1 MPSMISISPEGFADI
16 EALEDHLSE
25 PSETLVAELAE
36 ASGDW
41 LFMGAGGKM
50 GPTMARMVRKG
61 LDRAGNPVRVCAA
74 SRFSDES
81 ARESLELNG
90 IETIEADVLDRDAVS
105 NLPDAA
111 NVVFMLG
118 MKFGITTNPSLAW
131 AMNTQ
136 APAIVSERFAGARI
150 VAFSSGNVYPYVSV
164 ETVGATEET
173 STEPESEYG
182 WSLLGRERT
191 FEHFSRVN
199 ETPVAIVRLNYAAE
213 TRYGVLVDLAQRI
226 LAHAPIDLSMGHL
239 NFLWQRD
246 ANEHALRAFGL
257 ATSPPAI
264 VNVTGAEVLA
274 VRNLSEHL
282 GEALGVEP
290 VFTGEPSDTALLND
304 ASKSHR
310 LFGPPLTSTDE
321 AIAAVVAWLRAGHHI
336 LGKPTKFEARDGKF

>member
-1 MPSMISISPEGFADI
+1 MIEIPEHGFVDV

-25 PSETLVAELAE
+25 PSESLVAELAE
-36 ASGDW
+36 VSGDW
-41 LFMGAGGKM
+41 LFVGAGGKM
-50 GPTMARMVRKG
+50 GPTMVRMARKA
-61 LDRAGNPVRVCAA
+61 LDRAGNPVRVRAA
-74 SRFSDES
+74 SRFSDS
-81 ARESLELNG
+81 RARESLERHG
-90 IETIEADVLDRDAVS
+90 IDTFVCDVLDREAVG

-136 APAIVSERFAGARI
+136 APAIVAERFSNARI
-150 VAFSSGNVYPYVSV
+150 VAFSSGNVYPYLPV
-164 ETVGATEET
+164 ESAGANEGTP
-173 STEPESEYG
+173 TEPVSEYG

-199 ETPVAIVRLNYAAE
+199 DIPVAIVRLNYSAE
-213 TRYGVLVDLAQRI
+213 ARYGVLVDLAQRI
-226 LAHAPIDLSMGHL
+226 LAREPIDLSMGHL
-239 NFLWQRD
+239 NFIWQRD

-257 ATSPPAI
+257 VASPPAI

-274 VRNLSEHL
+274 VRDLSERL
-282 GEALGVEP
+282 GVALGIDP
-290 VFTGEPSDTALLND
+290 VFTGEPADTALLND

-310 LFGPPLTSTDE
+310 QFGLPLASIDE
-321 AIAAVVAWLRAGHHI
+321 AVAAVANWLKADHPT

>member
-1 MPSMISISPEGFADI
+1 VIEIPEQGFADV

-25 PSETLVAELAE
+25 PSESLVAELAE
-36 ASGDW
+36 VSGDW
-41 LFMGAGGKM
+41 LFIGAGGKM
-50 GPTMARMVRKG
+50 GPTIARMVRKA
-61 LDRAGNPVRVCAA
+61 LDRAGNPVGVSAV
-74 SRFSDES
+74 SRFSD
-81 ARESLELNG
+81 ARALKSLNLHG
-90 IETIEADVLDRDAVS
+90 IETIVSDVLDRDSVAD
-105 NLPDAA
+105 LPDAT

-136 APAIVSERFAGARI
+136 APAIVAQRFSHARI

-164 ETVGATEET
+164 ETSGASEEAP
-173 STEPESEYG
+173 TEPVSEYG

-199 ETPVAIVRLNYAAE
+199 DIPVTIVRLNYSAE
-213 TRYGVLVDLAQRI
+213 PRYGVLVDLAQSI
-226 LAHAPIDLSMGHL
+226 LDRDPIDLSMGHL
-239 NFLWQRD
+239 NFIWQRD
-246 ANEHALRAFGL
+246 ANEHALRSFGL
-257 ATSPPAI
+257 SATPPAI

-274 VRNLSEHL
+274 VRDLAERL
-282 GEALGVEP
+282 GVALGIDP
-290 VFTGEPSDTALLND
+290 VLTGEPAATALLND

-321 AIAAVVAWLRAGHHI
+321 AILVVAQWIQAGHAT

>member
-1 MPSMISISPEGFADI
+1 MIEIPEQGFDDL

-25 PSETLVAELAE
+25 PSEALVTELAK

-41 LFMGAGGKM
+41 LFIGAGGKM
-50 GPTMARMVRKG
+50 GPTMTRMARKA
-61 LDRAGNPVRVCAA
+61 LDRAGNPVRVSAA
-74 SRFSDES
+74 SRFSDS
-81 ARESLELNG
+81 RARESLERHG
-90 IETIEADVLDRDAVS
+90 IETFAADVLDREAVG

-136 APAIVSERFAGARI
+136 APAIVAERFYNARI

-164 ETVGATEET
+164 ETAGASEET
-173 STEPESEYG
+173 PTEPVSEYG

-199 ETPVAIVRLNYAAE
+199 DIPVTIVRLNYSAE
-213 TRYGVLVDLAQRI
+213 PRYGVLVDLAHRI
-226 LAHAPIDLSMGHL
+226 IAREPIDLSMGHL
-239 NFLWQRD
+239 NFIWQRD
-246 ANEHALRAFGL
+246 ANEHALRVFGL
-257 ATSPPAI
+257 STCPPAI

-274 VRNLSEHL
+274 VRGLAEHL
-282 GEALGVEP
+282 GVALGIDP
-290 VFTGEPSDTALLND
+290 VFTGEPAATALLND

-310 LFGPPLTSTDE
+310 AFGSPLASTDD
-321 AIAAVVAWLRAGHHI
+321 AVAAVAHWLKADHPT
-336 LGKPTKFEARDGKF
+336 LGKPTKFETRDGKF